1 MNSDLI
7 LRIILKYIWAIA
19 IAGGCVGAVIMGL
32 STKETTTKERLK
44 MILGAAFWLNVTW
57 IIMGIGFII
66 GGVPSIWNYLRP
78 RDGNPFVLV
87 WWTSVLALYIIGSYW
102 IFLGQGA
109 AKLAKAGVIQYR
121 SAGKTMTVSSE
132 KGIKL
137 IFLLNLAG
145 VIIFAAV
152 VWFVNIPLPPYV
164 K

>member
-1 MNSDLI
+1 
-7 LRIILKYIWAIA
+7 
-19 IAGGCVGAVIMGL
+19 
-32 STKETTTKERLK
+32 
-44 MILGAAFWLNVTW
+44 
-57 IIMGIGFII
+57 MGIGFII
-66 GGVPSIWNYLRP
+66 GRVPSIWNYLRP

-87 WWTSVLALYIIGSYW
+87 WWASVFALYIIGSYW
-102 IFLGQGA
+102 IFFGQGA

-145 VIIFAAV
+145 ASIFTAV
-152 VWFVNIPLPPYV
+152 VWFVNIPLPPSV

>member
-7 LRIILKYIWAIA
+7 LRIILKYIWGIA
-19 IAGGCVGAVIMGL
+19 IAGGCVGAFIMGL
-32 STKETTTKERLK
+32 RMKETTTKARLK
-44 MILGAAFWLNVTW
+44 MMLGAAFWLNVTW
-57 IIMGIGFII
+57 IVMGIGFTI

-78 RDGNPFVLV
+78 RDGNTFVLV
-87 WWTSVLALYIIGSYW
+87 WWASVLALYIIGSYW

-109 AKLAKAGVIQYR
+109 AKLAKSGVIRYR
-121 SAGKTMTVSSE
+121 SAGKTTTVSSE

-145 VIIFAAV
+145 AIIFAAV